1 MHMNEKSAL
10 GRWLMKMQGNEFQDT
25 GIRAAPQDAKS
36 STSVRTK
43 IGKWQAVLLA
53 GGLIGILLLC
63 LTSLPG
69 GRSSAGSAMGT
80 QNEIRVDLTEYEQQL
95 ERRLQET
102 ISAIAGAGETRVM
115 LTLDSGSEPIY
126 ATQGKTDQKSA
137 ADGERQEE
145 SHSAEKNYVTIGSG
159 TGEQGLVLKMLE
171 PQVRGAAVVCQG
183 GDDIVVRQAIIEA
196 VTAVLGIGANKVS
209 VARMGGP

>member
-1 MHMNEKSAL
+1 MNEKSAL
-10 GRWLMKMQGNEFQDT
+10 GQWLKKM
-25 GIRAAPQDAKS
+25 
-36 STSVRTK
+36 K

-53 GGLIGILLLC
+53 GGLVGILLLC

-69 GRSSAGSAMGT
+69 GRSSAGSATST

-126 ATQGKTDQKSA
+126 ATQGKTDQKNST
-137 ADGERQEE
+137 DGERQEE
-145 SHSAEKNYVTIGSG
+145 SHSAEKNYVTIGTG
-159 TGEQGLVLKMLE
+159 AGEQGLVLKMLE

-183 GDDIVVRQAIIEA
+183 GDDIVVRQAVIEA

-209 VARMGGP
+209 VARMGSPN

>member
-1 MHMNEKSAL
+1 MKHMSEKSAL
-10 GRWLMKMQGNEFQDT
+10 GQWIMKM
-25 GIRAAPQDAKS
+25 
-36 STSVRTK
+36 K
-43 IGKWQAVLLA
+43 IGKWQAILLA

-69 GRSSAGSAMGT
+69 KPASNNNAGA

-126 ATQGKTDQKSA
+126 ATQGKTDQKNSS
-137 ADGERQEE
+137 DGERQEE
-145 SHSAEKNYVTIGSG
+145 SHSAEKNYVTIGTG

-171 PQVRGAAVVCQG
+171 PRVRGAAVVCQG

-209 VARMGGP
+209 VARMGSQ

>member
-1 MHMNEKSAL
+1 MKYMNEKSAL
-10 GRWLMKMQGNEFQDT
+10 GQWLKKM
-25 GIRAAPQDAKS
+25 
-36 STSVRTK
+36 K
-43 IGKWQAVLLA
+43 IGKWQAILLA

-63 LTSLPG
+63 ITSLPG
-69 GRSSAGSAMGT
+69 GRSSSSSTGS

-126 ATQGKTDQKSA
+126 ATQGKTDQKNSS
-137 ADGERQEE
+137 DGERQEE
-145 SHSAEKNYVTIGSG
+145 SHSAEKNYVTVGSG

-171 PQVRGAAVVCQG
+171 PQVRGAAVVCRG

-209 VARMGGP
+209 VARMGTP